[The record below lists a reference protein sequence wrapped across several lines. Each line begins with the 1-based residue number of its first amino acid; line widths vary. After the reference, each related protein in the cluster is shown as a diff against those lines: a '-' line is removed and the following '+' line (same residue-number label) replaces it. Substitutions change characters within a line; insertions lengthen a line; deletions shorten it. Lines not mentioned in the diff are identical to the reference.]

1 MAYHEV
7 MTQHNFKLLQT
18 GRTSTKICA
27 LISKIDIGGE
37 QSTVHVI
44 FQEKVNSFIS
54 MIVKVY
60 LVVWLLMKQRLGTA
74 IIDRNLKVVTQNL
87 RSQLKKGNTNHT
99 SRGVMLHFM

>member
-1 MAYHEV
+1 M
-7 MTQHNFKLLQT
+7 
-18 GRTSTKICA
+18 
-27 LISKIDIGGE
+27 DIGNE

-60 LVVWLLMKQRLGTA
+60 LVAWLLMKQRLGTT
-74 IIDRNLKVVTQNL
+74 INDRNLKVVTHNL
-87 RSQLKKGNTNHT
+87 RLQHKKGDTNHT

>member
-1 MAYHEV
+1 M
-7 MTQHNFKLLQT
+7 
-18 GRTSTKICA
+18 

-60 LVVWLLMKQRLGTA
+60 LYVWLLMKQRFGTA
-74 IIDRNLKVVTQNL
+74 INDRNLKMVTQNL
-87 RSQLKKGNTNHT
+87 RSQLKKGDTNHT